1 MDSNLVIIM
10 SDEHQ
15 ARAMGCA
22 GHPFVLTPCMDRLAA
37 TGLRFVNA
45 YTPSTICVPARASFA
60 TGLPVHKTRLWD
72 NAMPYEGSIPG
83 WGHALQRAGVAV
95 ESIGKLHYR
104 AEEDPAGFDIEY
116 LPMMVYEGVGMVWAS
131 IRKEDERVLPT
142 SRMLGRYI
150 GPGESPY
157 TRYDRAVAECAVDWI
172 RSRGKNA
179 KGAPTSGSIKA
190 SSKASSDEKDAPAVD
205 GGSKGDPKRAPW
217 CLFVGFVAP
226 HFPLVVA
233 REFFDLY
240 TPFITGEVKL
250 HPKSG
255 YLRHPWVEKQNA
267 LMDSESLFED
277 EAERRRAFAAYYGL
291 VSSLDRHIGSIVSA
305 LEESGL
311 KDNTVIV
318 YTSDHGDNLGTR
330 GLWGK
335 STLYEESAAIP
346 LILNGPGIA
355 PGLCETPV
363 SLLDLA
369 STIPERFSIDFSGD
383 GEDLLRI
390 AAKSAEPERPILSQ
404 YHAAGAVSGAFM
416 LRKGRWK
423 LIDYIGFEPEL
434 FDLENDPEELE
445 DLASNPSFAS
455 RLEAMKADLRSMID
469 PEAVDALAFADQ
481 AALIES
487 HGGREK
493 ALRLGAPAATPVP
506 ESVLCDE

>member
-1 MDSNLVIIM
+1 MDSNLLIIM

-22 GHPFVLTPCMDRLAA
+22 GHPFVRTPCLDRLAA

-45 YTPSTICVPARASFA
+45 YTPSPICVPARASFA

-104 AEEDPAGFDIEY
+104 AEEDPAGFDIEH
-116 LPMMVYEGVGMVWAS
+116 LPMMVHEGVGMVWAS
-131 IRKEDERVLPT
+131 IRKENERVLPT
-142 SRMLGRYI
+142 SRMLGPYI
-150 GPGESPY
+150 GPGESAY

-172 RSRGKNA
+172 RSRGKGA
-179 KGAPTSGSIKA
+179 KGLRGSGSIKA
-190 SSKASSDEKDAPAVD
+190 SSD
-205 GGSKGDPKRAPW
+205 DPKREPW

-233 REFFDLY
+233 KEFFDLY
-240 TPFITGEVKL
+240 PPHITGEAKL
-250 HPKSG
+250 HPKKG
-255 YLRHPWVEKQNA
+255 YRRHPWVEKQNA
-267 LMDSESLFED
+267 LMDSEALFED
-277 EAERRRAFAAYYGL
+277 EAERLRAFAAYYGL
-291 VSSLDRHIGSIVSA
+291 VSSLDRHIESILSA
-305 LEESGL
+305 LKESGL
-311 KDNTVIV
+311 EDSTTIV

-335 STLYEESAAIP
+335 STLYEESASIP

-363 SLLDLA
+363 DLLDLA
-369 STIPERFSIDFSGD
+369 STIPAHFSIDFSGE
-383 GEDLLRI
+383 GEDLLAI
-390 AAKSAEPERPILSQ
+390 AAKPAEIERPILSQ

-423 LIDYIGFEPEL
+423 LIDYIDFEPEL
-434 FDLENDPEELE
+434 FDLENDPEELD
-445 DLASNPSFAS
+445 DLASNSVFAS
-455 RLEAMKADLRSMID
+455 TLEAMRAEMRSMID
-469 PEAVDALAFADQ
+469 PKAVDALAFADQ
-481 AALIES
+481 AAMIAS
-487 HGGREK
+487 YGGREK
-493 ALRLGAPAATPVP
+493 ALRLGAAAATPVP
-506 ESVLCDE
+506 KRVLGEIGGDR